1 MFNIL
6 NLDPFEFEK
15 FCLDFMEKKLNIKF
29 KRFGPGKD
37 DGIDL
42 ISLDGKIICQCKR
55 YKDSSKLVS
64 ICKKEFE
71 KIKNQSFKEY
81 YLLTSAE
88 VSETVTKQIY
98 EIFIEY
104 MKDYSF
110 VIGKND
116 IDDFL
121 SDENNI
127 DVLKRNHK
135 LWLSSS
141 LVLDLYLNRYS
152 DAISKVVINEF
163 EKETKYFV
171 ETKAYYNAIDIIN
184 SNGIILLVGD
194 PGIGKTLTSKMLIRY
209 LLINNKEFRL
219 TTVSNNNLSKLIESM
234 QQNDNPEI
242 IFLDDFLG
250 QTSLSINDTLINE
263 LKSLLKLAKIFNN
276 KKVILNSRITILNKA
291 KNEKEEFEKI
301 LDEIGIKECLID
313 VNDMT
318 KLDRARILYNLMYH
332 NGVAKSSYETVINN
346 KNYNTIINHKSFNT
360 RIIEMCAIREK
371 IVKPKNFFDYV
382 IATLNNPKDVWKS
395 EFDRIE
401 KYDVVLMYQ
410 LYTLGNNYIPIDVLK
425 KATINFL
432 LTNEYDVDRY
442 SFDESIN
449 RLSKSLIGIA
459 ILGKKKYVSVLNP
472 SINDYIQN
480 YLLDNDAELK
490 KIFNSAL
497 YIEQVDKILSLNSS
511 YIEEHILDFDKL
523 VAYNYYNSFMSDEY
537 LDIKKKIE
545 FIIKF
550 KYCDK
555 SIEKYI
561 RSFFEYDLKSNYI
574 IKLALNKP
582 IREFYSLE
590 DIINNVKSFSKMVS
604 KADYDYIEKLLEYYS
619 GNNISNILI
628 EKYFTDILVSA
639 LEYKL
644 VTIGEEI
651 ANEIINDIS
660 PDEKFIEKNGEMEI
674 NNECIYSIDQQL
686 QDELTL
692 RGNELINDIEKLG
705 YNLEELKVDY
715 DSVIDN
721 VCVEML
727 LDDDL
732 KEFINELK
740 SESIDYDY
748 LEFVQTS
755 SVDVDDIFKQNY
767 NI

>member
-1 MFNIL
+1 M
-6 NLDPFEFEK
+6 
-15 FCLDFMEKKLNIKF
+15 
-29 KRFGPGKD
+29 
-37 DGIDL
+37 
-42 ISLDGKIICQCKR
+42 
-55 YKDSSKLVS
+55 
-64 ICKKEFE
+64 
-71 KIKNQSFKEY
+71 
-81 YLLTSAE
+81 
-88 VSETVTKQIY
+88 
-98 EIFIEY
+98 
-104 MKDYSF
+104 
-110 VIGKND
+110 
-116 IDDFL
+116 
-121 SDENNI
+121 
-127 DVLKRNHK
+127 
-135 LWLSSS
+135 
-141 LVLDLYLNRYS
+141 
-152 DAISKVVINEF
+152 
-163 EKETKYFV
+163 
-171 ETKAYYNAIDIIN
+171 
-184 SNGIILLVGD
+184 
-194 PGIGKTLTSKMLIRY
+194 
-209 LLINNKEFRL
+209 
-219 TTVSNNNLSKLIESM
+219 
-234 QQNDNPEI
+234 
-242 IFLDDFLG
+242 
-250 QTSLSINDTLINE
+250 
-263 LKSLLKLAKIFNN
+263 
-276 KKVILNSRITILNKA
+276 
-291 KNEKEEFEKI
+291 
-301 LDEIGIKECLID
+301 
-313 VNDMT
+313 
-318 KLDRARILYNLMYH
+318 
-332 NGVAKSSYETVINN
+332 
-346 KNYNTIINHKSFNT
+346 
-360 RIIEMCAIREK
+360 
-371 IVKPKNFFDYV
+371 
-382 IATLNNPKDVWKS
+382 
-395 EFDRIE
+395 
-401 KYDVVLMYQ
+401 
-410 LYTLGNNYIPIDVLK
+410 
-425 KATINFL
+425 
-432 LTNEYDVDRY
+432 
-442 SFDESIN
+442 
-449 RLSKSLIGIA
+449 
-459 ILGKKKYVSVLNP
+459 LNP

-590 DIINNVKSFSKMVS
+590 DIINNVNSFSKMIS

-628 EKYFTDILVSA
+628 EKYFIDILASA

-651 ANEIINDIS
+651 TNEIINDIS

-674 NNECIYSIDQQL
+674 NNECIYSIEQQL